1 MKYYLRVLL
10 LAFLSIALL
19 GSCKTKEERVIDQLQ
34 GMSERIEKKG
44 DSMSSED
51 WEKLYKEYSDI
62 HAKIANEE
70 YDFTDEQMR
79 ELGRVEGKLGKAFV
93 KQSMKD
99 FGKATEDILK
109 KGSEFLK
116 GVMESDDKSDD

>member
-1 MKYYLRVLL
+1 MKHFLRALL
-10 LAFLSIALL
+10 VAFLTIVLF
-19 GSCKTKEERVIDQLQ
+19 GSCKSKEERVLDQLQ

-62 HAKIANEE
+62 HAKIVNEE

-93 KQSMKD
+93 KHSMSD
-99 FGKATEDILK
+99 FGKATEDIIK

-116 GVMESDDKSDD
+116 GVLESDEEKDK

>member
-1 MKYYLRVLL
+1 
-10 LAFLSIALL
+10 
-19 GSCKTKEERVIDQLQ
+19 
-34 GMSERIEKKG
+34 
-44 DSMSSED
+44 MSSED

-62 HAKIANEE
+62 HAKIVNEE

-93 KQSMKD
+93 KHSMSD
-99 FGKATEDILK
+99 FGKATEDIIK

-116 GVMESDDKSDD
+116 GVLESDEEKDK

>member
-1 MKYYLRVLL
+1 MKHFLRALL
-10 LAFLSIALL
+10 VAFLTIVLF
-19 GSCKTKEERVIDQLQ
+19 GSCKSKEERVLDQLQ

-62 HAKIANEE
+62 HAKIVNEE

-93 KQSMKD
+93 KHSMSD
-99 FGKATEDILK
+99 FGKATEDIIK

-116 GVMESDDKSDD
+116 GVLESDEEKDQ

>member
-1 MKYYLRVLL
+1 MKHFLRALL
-10 LAFLSIALL
+10 VAFLTIVLF
-19 GSCKTKEERVIDQLQ
+19 GSCKSKEERVLDQLQ

-62 HAKIANEE
+62 HAKIVNEE

-93 KQSMKD
+93 KHSMSD
-99 FGKATEDILK
+99 FGKATEDFIK

-116 GVMESDDKSDD
+116 GVLESDEEKDK

>member
-1 MKYYLRVLL
+1 
-10 LAFLSIALL
+10 
-19 GSCKTKEERVIDQLQ
+19 
-34 GMSERIEKKG
+34 
-44 DSMSSED
+44 MSSED

-62 HAKIANEE
+62 HTKIANEE

-79 ELGRVEGKLGKAFV
+79 ELGRVEGKLGKEFV
-93 KQSMKD
+93 KHSMKD
-99 FGKATEDILK
+99 FGKATEELLK

>member
-1 MKYYLRVLL
+1 MKHFLRALL
-10 LAFLSIALL
+10 VAFLTIVLF
-19 GSCKTKEERVIDQLQ
+19 GSCKSKEERVLDQLQ

-62 HAKIANEE
+62 HAKIVNEE

-93 KQSMKD
+93 KHSMSD
-99 FGKATEDILK
+99 FGKATEDIIK

-116 GVMESDDKSDD
+116 GVLESNEEKDK

>member
-1 MKYYLRVLL
+1 MKYFLRVFL
-10 LAFLSIALL
+10 LAFLSVVLL

-62 HAKIANEE
+62 HTKIANEE